1 MTQIS
6 MLYGGMDVHPESMA
20 VAYVA
25 QDHHAQVIYLGT
37 IATRYG
43 GIDQRIRN
51 MQSEAKQLV
60 FVDEAGT
67 CGDWL
72 ERDLCQNGSDGWVVA
87 PSLRPTTAS
96 DRGNTDRRLDF
107 IHFRRA

>member
-1 MTQIS
+1 MTQFS

-20 VAYVA
+20 VAYMA
-25 QDHHAQVIYLGT
+25 QDHHAQVVYLGT

-60 FVDEAGT
+60 VVDEAGP
-67 CGDWL
+67 CGD
-72 ERDLCQNGSDGWVVA
+72 
-87 PSLRPTTAS
+87 
-96 DRGNTDRRLDF
+96 
-107 IHFRRA
+107 